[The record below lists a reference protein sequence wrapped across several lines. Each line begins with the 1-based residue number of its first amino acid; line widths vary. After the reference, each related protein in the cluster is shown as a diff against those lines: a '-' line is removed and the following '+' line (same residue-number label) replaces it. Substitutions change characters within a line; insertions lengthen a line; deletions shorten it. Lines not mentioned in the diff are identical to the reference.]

1 MRTVKGVITWIS
13 GPVVRVEGARTA
25 RLYEVAEVGEER
37 LLGEVVALEGGE
49 AVVQVYEDTSGLR
62 PGDPAYFTGALFS
75 VELGPGLLS
84 TIFDGVQRPLPL
96 LAQLSG
102 PWIKRGLRVEP
113 LPRNRR
119 WHFTPSRHVALGDR
133 VGAGDILGIVEE
145 TSLVRHYVMIP
156 PGVRG
161 RLRELA
167 VEGDYRVDDVV
178 AVVEN
183 NGKRFEVKLVHRWP
197 VRRPRPFRAKKQPSL
212 PLVTGV
218 RVIDTFFPVALGGTA
233 AIPGGFGTGKTVL
246 LQTLASWSR
255 VDIVVHVGCGERG
268 NEMTELLER
277 FPKLRDPATGK
288 PLMERTVLIA
298 NTSNMPV
305 AAREASIYTGI
316 TIAEY
321 YRDMGYH
328 VLLTADSTSRWA
340 EALREVSARLEEIP
354 GEEGYPA
361 YLSSRLAGFYERA
374 GRVEC
379 LGKPQREGSLTVIG
393 SVSPPGGDYSEP
405 VTSHT
410 LRYVGSLWAL
420 DTQLAYSRHYPAIN
434 WLLSYSV
441 YVDRVKGWWE
451 RIAPRWSE
459 IRSRAL
465 EILQREASIR
475 ELARVIGVEALSEED
490 KLVLLAAWMLREGF
504 LQQNAF
510 HPVDAFSS
518 PEKQVKLL
526 SIILEFYDAARAALR
541 ENPSLTVDML
551 KKHAL
556 TKRIVTLKREV
567 RDDELDKIDELAE
580 EVVKEIEKL
589 KVATP

>member
-1 MRTVKGVITWIS
+1 MKGTITWIS

-25 RLYEVAEVGEER
+25 RLYEVVEVGEER
-37 LLGEVVALEGGE
+37 LLGEVVALEGDE
-49 AVVQVYEDTSGLR
+49 AIVQVYEDTSGLR

-96 LAQLSG
+96 LAHISG

-119 WHFTPSRHVALGDR
+119 WHFTPSKHVALGDG
-133 VGAGDILGIVEE
+133 VGAGDVLGVVEE
-145 TSLVRHYVMIP
+145 TSLVRHYVMVP

-167 VEGDYRVDDVV
+167 AEGDYRVDDVV
-178 AVVEN
+178 AVVEG
-183 NGKRFEVKLVHRWP
+183 NGRRFEVKLVHRWP
-197 VRRPRPFRAKKQPSL
+197 VRKPRPFRAKKQPSL

-361 YLSSRLAGFYERA
+361 YLSSRLAEFYERA

-379 LGKPQREGSLTVIG
+379 LGRPQREGSLTVIG

-441 YVDRVKGWWE
+441 YVDRVKDWWE

-459 IRSRAL
+459 IRSQAL

-541 ENPSLTVDML
+541 ENPSLTVDTL
-551 KKHAL
+551 KKHYL

-580 EVVKEIEKL
+580 EVVKEIERL

>member
-1 MRTVKGVITWIS
+1 
-13 GPVVRVEGARTA
+13 
-25 RLYEVAEVGEER
+25 
-37 LLGEVVALEGGE
+37 
-49 AVVQVYEDTSGLR
+49 
-62 PGDPAYFTGALFS
+62 
-75 VELGPGLLS
+75 
-84 TIFDGVQRPLPL
+84 
-96 LAQLSG
+96 
-102 PWIKRGLRVEP
+102 
-113 LPRNRR
+113 
-119 WHFTPSRHVALGDR
+119 
-133 VGAGDILGIVEE
+133 
-145 TSLVRHYVMIP
+145 
-156 PGVRG
+156 
-161 RLRELA
+161 
-167 VEGDYRVDDVV
+167 
-178 AVVEN
+178 
-183 NGKRFEVKLVHRWP
+183 
-197 VRRPRPFRAKKQPSL
+197 
-212 PLVTGV
+212 
-218 RVIDTFFPVALGGTA
+218 
-233 AIPGGFGTGKTVL
+233 
-246 LQTLASWSR
+246 
-255 VDIVVHVGCGERG
+255 
-268 NEMTELLER
+268 
-277 FPKLRDPATGK
+277 
-288 PLMERTVLIA
+288 
-298 NTSNMPV
+298 MPV

-361 YLSSRLAGFYERA
+361 YLSSRLAEFYERA

-410 LRYVGSLWAL
+410 LRYAGSLWAL

-551 KKHAL
+551 RKHAL

-580 EVVKEIEKL
+580 EVVKEMEKL
-589 KVATP
+589 KVAAP